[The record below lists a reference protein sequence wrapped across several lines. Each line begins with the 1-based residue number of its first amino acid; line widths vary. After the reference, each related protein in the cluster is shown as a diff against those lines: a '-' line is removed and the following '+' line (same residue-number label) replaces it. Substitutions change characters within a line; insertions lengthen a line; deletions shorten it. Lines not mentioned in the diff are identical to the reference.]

1 MPGAGDLYRALWEHA
16 RGARKTAVAAVV
28 LLVGSQ
34 LVTLGVPWLTGR
46 AIDALQS
53 GGVGALGDA
62 GRWIALIFVATV
74 ASWALHGP
82 GRILE
87 RNVAIRVRERLAD
100 RLVGRLL
107 DAPLEWHE
115 SRHSGET
122 IHRVEQGTRA
132 LYDFAQSQFIYLQN
146 GVSLFG
152 PIIALSLLSPKVGAV
167 ALLGYGLI
175 VWGVIGLDGRM
186 MRLAAQE
193 NAAEG
198 RLQAAWVDT
207 LGNVVS
213 VFALR
218 MREGT
223 RERLRERLSAVF
235 GPLRRMIV
243 LNEIKWCTVD
253 LLSNALWCVLL
264 VMYVWT
270 EHREAQAA
278 GTALMLGGVF
288 MVHQYAQQA
297 GNVVTAI
304 ASQYQS
310 FARHRADYAGAAPIL
325 EAPSTTGRD
334 DATVDADDAP
344 VPAAAAA
351 PDATAADAG
360 WRRIE
365 IVGLGFSHPRTSGGR
380 AFVLHPLD
388 LAIDRG
394 ARIALVGESGSGKS
408 SLLRV
413 LAGLY
418 VSAHGEVRIDGAPA
432 SLARVAAQATL
443 IPQDA
448 EVFEGTLRENLRL
461 AGDADDATLREML
474 RIACLAEWLAAL
486 PEGLDTP
493 LAERGGNLSGGQRQ
507 RIAFARGLVAAR
519 GSGLLLL
526 DEVSS
531 ALDPAT
537 EGLMFD
543 ALLRARTDAAVIA
556 SVHRPQLLARFD
568 TVVWMEGG
576 RLMDHGTPAQ
586 LASRHPAFG
595 RRLAQPSR
603 PEA

>member
-1 MPGAGDLYRALWEHA
+1 MPGAGDLYRALWVNA
-16 RGARKTAVAAVV
+16 RGAHKTAIAAVV

-34 LVTLGVPWLTGR
+34 LVTLGVPWLAGR
-46 AIDALQS
+46 AINALQS
-53 GGVGALGDA
+53 GGVDALGDA
-62 GRWIALIFVATV
+62 GRWIALIFLAT
-74 ASWALHGP
+74 ATSWALHGP

-87 RNVAIRVRERLAD
+87 RNVAIRVREHLAD

-132 LYDFAQSQFIYLQN
+132 LYDFAQSQFIYMQN

-152 PIIALSLLSPKVGAV
+152 PIVALALLSPLVGAV
-167 ALLGYGLI
+167 ALVGYGLI
-175 VWGVIGLDGRM
+175 VWGVVGLDGRM

-193 NAAEG
+193 NTAEG

-223 RERLRERLSAVF
+223 RERLRERLAAVF
-235 GPLRRMIV
+235 VPLRRMIV
-243 LNEIKWCTVD
+243 LNEIKWCSVD

-264 VMYVWT
+264 VLYVWT
-270 EHREAQAA
+270 ESREAQAA

-297 GNVVTAI
+297 GGVVTAI

-310 FARHRADYAGAAPIL
+310 FARHRADYASAAPIL
-325 EAPSTTGRD
+325 EAPSAAAQGGPLV
-334 DATVDADDAP
+334 AA
-344 VPAAAAA
+344 PAAAAA
-351 PDATAADAG
+351 

-365 IVGLGFSHPRTSGGR
+365 IAGLGFSHPRASGGR
-380 AFVLHPLD
+380 AFSLHPLD
-388 LAIDRG
+388 LAIERG
-394 ARIALVGESGSGKS
+394 ARVALVGESGSGKS

-418 VSAHGEVRIDGAPA
+418 GSARGEVRIDAGPA
-432 SLARVAAQATL
+432 SLADVAALATL

-448 EVFEGTLRENLRL
+448 EVFEGSLRENLVL
-461 AGDADDATLREML
+461 AGEVDDAALHEAL
-474 RIACLAEWLAAL
+474 RIACLGDWLASL
-486 PEGLDTP
+486 PAGLDTP
-493 LAERGGNLSGGQRQ
+493 LAERGGNLSGGQKQ

-519 GSGLLLL
+519 ASSLLLL

-537 EGLMFD
+537 EGMLFD
-543 ALLRARTDAAVIA
+543 ALLRARSDAAVIA

-568 TVVWMEGG
+568 TVLWMEGG
-576 RLMDHGTPAQ
+576 RLVDQGTTAQ
-586 LASRHPAFG
+586 LAARHPAFG
-595 RRLAQPSR
+595 RRLAQPAQ
-603 PEA
+603 PQP

>member
-1 MPGAGDLYRALWEHA
+1 MPGAAELYRALWEHA
-16 RGARKTAVAAVV
+16 RGAHRTAIAAVL

-34 LVTLGVPWLTGR
+34 VVTLGVPWLAGR
-46 AIDALQS
+46 AINALQS
-53 GGVGALGDA
+53 GGVDALGDA
-62 GRWIALIFVATV
+62 GRWIGLIFVATV

-87 RNVAIRVRERLAD
+87 RNVAIRVRERFAD

-115 SRHSGET
+115 ARHSGET

-152 PIIALSLLSPKVGAV
+152 PIIALALLSPGVGAV

-198 RLQAAWVDT
+198 RLQAAWVDA

-218 MREGT
+218 MQAGT
-223 RERLRERLSAVF
+223 RARLRERLQAVF

-243 LNEIKWCTVD
+243 LNEIKWCSVD

-264 VMYVWT
+264 VLYVWT
-270 EHREAQAA
+270 EHRDAQAA

-297 GNVVTAI
+297 GGVVTAI

-310 FARHRADYAGAAPIL
+310 FARHRADYASAAPIL
-325 EAPSTTGRD
+325 QTPTAVGR
-334 DATVDADDAP
+334 AGPESSA
-344 VPAAAAA
+344 
-351 PDATAADAG
+351 AADAPQDRPASANAD

-365 IVGLGFSHPRTSGGR
+365 IAGLAFSHPGTSGGR
-380 AFVLHPLD
+380 AFALHSLD
-388 LAIDRG
+388 LTLDRG

-418 VSAHGEVRIDGAPA
+418 GTARGTVTVDAAAA
-432 SLARVAAQATL
+432 SLARIAELATL

-448 EVFEGTLRENLRL
+448 EVFEGTLRENLQL
-461 AGDADDATLREML
+461 AGEADDATLREAL
-474 RIACLAEWLAAL
+474 AVACLTDWLAAL
-486 PEGLDTP
+486 PEGLAST

-507 RIAFARGLVAAR
+507 RIAFARGWVAAR
-519 GSGLLLL
+519 ASSLLLL
-526 DEVSS
+526 DEISS

-537 EGLMFD
+537 EGLLFD
-543 ALLRARTDAAVIA
+543 ALLRARPDATVIA

-568 TVVWMEGG
+568 TVLWMEGG
-576 RLMDHGTPAQ
+576 RLIDRGTPAQ
-586 LASRHPAFG
+586 LAARHPAFG
-595 RRLAQPSR
+595 RRLAQPTQ
-603 PEA
+603 PPG